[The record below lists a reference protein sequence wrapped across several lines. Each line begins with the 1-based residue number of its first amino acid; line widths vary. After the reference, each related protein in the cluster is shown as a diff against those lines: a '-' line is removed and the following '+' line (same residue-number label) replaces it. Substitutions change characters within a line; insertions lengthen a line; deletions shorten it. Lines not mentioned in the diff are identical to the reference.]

1 VKNLSDNCIGDPV
14 SGSTSKKASRRAL
27 LLSAYDAISHRFWRQ
42 SLLTMFPEFEWTV
55 LTLPPRHFAW
65 RIRGNSLS
73 WAFNHRGLLTD
84 NYDFLLVTSMV
95 DLSALRGFLPEL
107 ARLPTI
113 VYFHENQFAYPTG
126 EHQFASVEPQ
136 ILNFYTALCADKLVF
151 NSDWN
156 RQSFLSGVR
165 RLLKKMPDHVPA
177 NMLEK
182 LQHAQVIAVPLADEL
197 FANTANDETDN
208 QDRDILNIVW
218 NHRWEY
224 DKGPVLLLAIVDGLI
239 AAGVRF
245 RLHLLGEKFRRSP
258 AEFTE
263 ISAKLA
269 RFYRQIDIRPAH
281 SGYLAERSEYE
292 HLLRSADVVLST
304 ADHDFQGL
312 SLLEAIACGCTPLA
326 PARLV
331 YPEYLSAD
339 FLYSASADH
348 SVAAASAVAALQT
361 LAADK
366 LCGVRLPQADIAQ
379 FRQSRL
385 RHDYAELFSDLQD
398 IARRRDHNH

>member
-1 VKNLSDNCIGDPV
+1 M
-14 SGSTSKKASRRAL
+14 
-27 LLSAYDAISHRFWRQ
+27 LSAYDAASHQLWRQ
-42 SLLTMFPEFEWTV
+42 SLLTMFPDIDWTV
-55 LTLPPRHFAW
+55 LTLPPRNFAW

-84 NYDFLLVTSMV
+84 NYDFLLATSMV
-95 DLSALRGFLPEL
+95 DLSALRGFVPEL
-107 ARLPTI
+107 ARLPTV
-113 VYFHENQFAYPTG
+113 VYFHENQFAYPIS
-126 EHQFASVEPQ
+126 ERQLVSVEPQ
-136 ILNFYTALCADKLVF
+136 ILNLYTALCADKLVF

-156 RQSFLSGVR
+156 RQSFLNGVR

-177 NMLEK
+177 NLLEE
-182 LQHAQVIAVPLADEL
+182 LQQAQVIPVPLADEL
-197 FANTANDETDN
+197 FDNVTHRAKNSNDQN
-208 QDRDILNIVW
+208 ILDIVW

-224 DKGPVLLLAIVDGLI
+224 DKGPALLLTIVDALI

-245 RLHLLGEKFRRSP
+245 RLHLLGERFRRSP

-269 RFYRQIDIRPAH
+269 HYYEQLNITPGH
-281 SGYLAERSEYE
+281 SGYLPQRSDYER
-292 HLLRSADVVLST
+292 LLRAADVVLST

-339 FLYSASADH
+339 FLYSDSADNT
-348 SVAAASAVAALQT
+348 VAAASALAALQT
-361 LAADK
+361 LAEDK
-366 LCGVRLPQADIAQ
+366 RAGVSLPLADIAQ
-379 FRQSRL
+379 FRQSQL
-385 RHDYAELFSDLQD
+385 IHSYAVLFSELTSMGG
-398 IARRRDHNH
+398 NK